1 MDQTPTEEALQMAKV
16 EGIDQCRSILLTR
29 IAGLR
34 SSQRRNFDGY
44 HDKLIKELYRLEGRM
59 HKSKKG

>member
-1 MDQTPTEEALQMAKV
+1 MAKV